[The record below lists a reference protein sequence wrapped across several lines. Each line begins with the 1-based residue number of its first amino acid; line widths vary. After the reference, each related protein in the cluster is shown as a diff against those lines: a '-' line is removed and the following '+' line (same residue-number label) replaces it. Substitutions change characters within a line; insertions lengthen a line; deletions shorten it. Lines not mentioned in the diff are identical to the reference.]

1 MKATIQQALRFRTLR
16 PALVAAAVAVGL
28 ALSSGV
34 AEAGGPYQ
42 FFSITPCRLAD
53 TRNPNGV
60 YGGPPLVPNQVR
72 SYPVTGNCGIPAT
85 AKAVVF
91 NFTVVQPDADGNLVV
106 YPFGGSVPITSVLN
120 WSAGEFA
127 IGNGAIIPLANSTD
141 DISVFPNT
149 TPTAG
154 PINLVIDVTGYFQ

>member
-1 MKATIQQALRFRTLR
+1 MSPVTSSRNQGAIFMKPTNPCSLRFRALR
-16 PALVAAAVAVGL
+16 PALAAAAVAVGL

-34 AEAGGPYQ
+34 AEAAGPYQ

-60 YGGPPLVPNQVR
+60 YGGPPLVPNVVR

-106 YPFGGSVPITSVLN
+106 
-120 WSAGEFA
+120 
-127 IGNGAIIPLANSTD
+127 
-141 DISVFPNT
+141 
-149 TPTAG
+149 
-154 PINLVIDVTGYFQ
+154 